1 MPPASRRAA
10 LRKVLS
16 EKKYAKMQNLK
27 YAVMQ
32 NLKYAEFPKMI
43 LTHAI
48 KNLLFCENIPPAIRL
63 RY

>member
-1 MPPASRRAA
+1 MPPASSRAA

-16 EKKYAKMQNLK
+16 EKYTVMQNLK
-27 YAVMQ
+27 HAVMQ
-32 NLKYAEFPKMI
+32 NLKYAKFPKMI

-48 KNLLFCENIPPAIRL
+48 KNLLFCENIPLAIRV